1 MNVINGGSYTGNR
14 LVMQEIMIGATGAPS
29 FKEAVRWTTE
39 VLHLLVE
46 AIKKAGYTG
55 KTKIGMDVAVPEFI
69 KHGYIILRKILNTSQ
84 PAHIMCTRGLLGQ
97 PLQPSSKSV
106 VAQEGED

>member
-1 MNVINGGSYTGNR
+1 MPLAAAS
-14 LVMQEIMIGATGAPS
+14 GAPS
-29 FKEAVRWTTE
+29 FKKVVRWTTE

-55 KTKIGMDVAVPEFI
+55 KTKIGMNVAVPESI

-84 PAHIMCTRGLLGQ
+84 PAHIMCTRGLLG
-97 PLQPSSKSV
+97 
-106 VAQEGED
+106 